1 MTTVLF
7 HHIFSTEQ
15 RLTRYIFYAVLM
27 SSKKTKCTAAGMVKK
42 CSLRKINIKTNL
54 RGGGIQKEIANPG
67 IIHIRLITESPGE
80 Y

>member
-15 RLTRYIFYAVLM
+15 RLTRYIFCCFDVL
-27 SSKKTKCTAAGMVKK
+27 KENQVHCCWHGQKVLTEKNKYK
-42 CSLRKINIKTNL
+42 NKFKR
-54 RGGGIQKEIANPG
+54 GGIQKEIANPG